1 MLDDGSEGE
10 RSRLAEP
17 AEGGELEDIGQLA
30 QAGQGGRRS
39 GAAGEAVENGQEADG
54 PLAAGRA
61 LAARLLGVEGEEGPH
76 RVGQVDG
83 VVEDDHAVIAQAIC
97 SGNHRRARSLMEEH
111 VLHIVQVL
119 EADGLD
125 PADVVEWV

>member
-1 MLDDGSEGE
+1 LLVG
-10 RSRLAEP
+10 RHYVALADRHS
-17 AEGGELEDIGQLA
+17 LT
-30 QAGQGGRRS
+30 
-39 GAAGEAVENGQEADG
+39 
-54 PLAAGRA
+54 LAA
-61 LAARLLGVEGEEGPH
+61 ARSTRPF
-76 RVGQVDG
+76 
-83 VVEDDHAVIAQAIC
+83 VEDDHAVIAQAIC